1 MNSKLKIE
9 IFADI
14 ICPWCYIGKKR
25 LEKALSERPDIEV
38 TIEWKGFLLNPSIPQ
53 YGIDRRQYLL
63 TKFGHAAS
71 SVYSRIEQAGKL
83 SGIEFDFD
91 AIERTPDSRSVH
103 ELIIAAGSDG
113 YRLSELFYQAYFL
126 DGKDISNSDIQEEIL
141 ESSNLSQI
149 SELKKITEAKKILA
163 SDLTQANHLGV
174 DGVPFFV
181 FNSQI
186 SLAGAHP
193 EHILLTA
200 IDTAV
205 TS

>member
-1 MNSKLKIE
+1 MKPKLKIE

-25 LEKALSERPDIEV
+25 LENALSERPDIDAS
-38 TIEWKGFLLNPSIPQ
+38 IQWKGFLLNPSIPQ

-71 SVYSRIEQAGKL
+71 SVYSRIEQAGRL
-83 SGIEFDFD
+83 TGIDFDFD
-91 AIERTPDSRSVH
+91 AIERTPDSRPVH
-103 ELIIAAGSDG
+103 ELIIAAGIDG
-113 YRLSELFYQAYFL
+113 YELSEMFYQAYFL

-149 SELKKITEAKKILA
+149 STLKKITDAKKILA
-163 SDLTQANHLGV
+163 SDLTQGNLLGI

-181 FNSQI
+181 FNNQV

-193 EHILLTA
+193 ENILLTA

>member
-1 MNSKLKIE
+1 M
-9 IFADI
+9 
-14 ICPWCYIGKKR
+14 
-25 LEKALSERPDIEV
+25 
-38 TIEWKGFLLNPSIPQ
+38 
-53 YGIDRRQYLL
+53 
-63 TKFGHAAS
+63 
-71 SVYSRIEQAGKL
+71 
-83 SGIEFDFD
+83 
-91 AIERTPDSRSVH
+91 
-103 ELIIAAGSDG
+103 
-113 YRLSELFYQAYFL
+113 FYQAYFL

-149 SELKKITEAKKILA
+149 SDPKKITEAKKVLA
-163 SDLTQANHLGV
+163 SDLTQANHLGI

-205 TS
+205 AS